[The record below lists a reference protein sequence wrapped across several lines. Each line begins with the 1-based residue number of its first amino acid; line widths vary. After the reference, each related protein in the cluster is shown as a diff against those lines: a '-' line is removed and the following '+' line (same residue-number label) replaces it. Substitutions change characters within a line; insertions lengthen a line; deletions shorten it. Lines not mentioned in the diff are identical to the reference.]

1 MKGRPQ
7 AKNSTCVAFSIF
19 WDLYVLK
26 YMELLQKNKKEKRED
41 LLCLQISWI
50 LSNLKAM
57 STSKRKNSLIDINN

>member
-26 YMELLQKNKKEKRED
+26 YMELLQKNKKEK
-41 LLCLQISWI
+41 
-50 LSNLKAM
+50 KGGFAM
-57 STSKRKNSLIDINN
+57 LANKLDIVKS